1 MPHNG
6 GMVRLTRHAQERIEG
21 RLRNL
26 VSRHEVEAAAGRPLN
41 VGKTYVQVKRVP
53 YTEIQD
59 PCVRPD
65 GIARGDSIV
74 ASVVADGRD
83 HTVVTVMLRKSW
95 STWSQ

>member
-1 MPHNG
+1 
-6 GMVRLTRHAQERIEG
+6 MVRITRHAQGRIEG

-26 VSRHEVEAAAGRPLN
+26 VSRSEVEAAAGRPLQ
-41 VGKTYVQVKRVP
+41 VGKTYVHIKRLP
-53 YTEIQD
+53 YTEIED
-59 PCVRPD
+59 PGVQPD

-95 STWSQ
+95 SQWSN